1 MLPENLMGKDVE
13 VSAGDTIYTGRVSDV
28 DDEALFVEDG
38 GEKYIIPLQNVLY
51 IAEKREAYMDDA
63 LRREIRHKK
72 LVYVAIFLA
81 SVAGGALL
89 GLLVRWLS

>member
-13 VSAGDTIYTGRVSDV
+13 VSVGDMIYTGRVADV

-38 GEKYIIPLQNVLY
+38 GEKYIIPWQNVLY
-51 IAEKREAYMDDA
+51 IAEKRDAYMDYA

-72 LVYVAIFLA
+72 LVYVAICFA
-81 SVAGGALL
+81 MMAGGALV